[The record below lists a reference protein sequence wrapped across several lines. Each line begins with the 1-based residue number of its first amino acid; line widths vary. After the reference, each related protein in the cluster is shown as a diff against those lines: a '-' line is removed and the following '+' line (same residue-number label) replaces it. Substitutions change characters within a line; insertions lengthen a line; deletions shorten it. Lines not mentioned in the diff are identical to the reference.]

1 MCAKLI
7 RYGIILALL
16 LAECQLSS
24 LPETLPN
31 SSDENECSDA
41 NCDSP
46 ELQNLLDTTTVA
58 NVINN
63 EHQPLCDCQPDSSEA
78 LEDTAED
85 SSLPCANKC
94 PIVLETDTFKETTTM
109 QPIDYE
115 FDFGQENDTAESEE
129 NTDGVSISTDGLTFG
144 ASNHISHLVHP
155 DDAPI
160 LAFYRR
166 AFNRYM
172 SGEDNNFERIQ
183 AHVSYRLL
191 KTLGWKMA
199 DVERIM
205 KWNWIPRD
213 KNGFRLAGRPLNVP
227 LPANGKVYSSV
238 GGISFYNNGSYSL
251 NLMEA
256 DAHNA
261 LFNSDDVELIMKRG
275 ITGASFSLNP
285 PFGSSLPHP
294 FQKATWE
301 PNKDLADT
309 DFLFT
314 LLHADIW
321 LKSVDMQAEISSL
334 SPFKTRRVTKK
345 SSSAPPDDLYERLY
359 DTHSTEEN
367 TLLLAARQWIESGP
381 IKYNYVE
388 GNDAVTYFFGPANMS
403 VKQNSILRRVRNNIT
418 GLIDTYIG
426 GSSPKHEHLSATLTE
441 NYNKFGNYFPELL
454 RLGELGKLAAISLVF
469 QHYYKR
475 LALAVLPPS
484 TDSVAKVLNANNLR
498 NQVFGGAW
506 PFVTDQRVEDSLDR
520 LLLQQGFKLSEKHR
534 VLNLVSARM
543 QIRQLL
549 TSIQNNKT
557 REVAEAIAI
566 AFNISSDTIS
576 NGAISS
582 YLANNSPDAEN
593 PLLNEIIIG
602 INHRINIHSAGLV
615 RLYKAMSESGYKVNN
630 NTDTLPEFSQV
641 SVGKQITVGNNSVN
655 DSLWY
660 YVPTTTLRNV
670 RSNGRFYPVRGGIK
684 LRTLLQFDPT
694 LKHTSYPWNFPK
706 VDIFTPTL
714 GSLSAKYE
722 TGGRGSGTINNYKKG
737 ASGDPGGASYGTY
750 QIATKT
756 GTMKGFLKFLNE
768 KDTKMAEKLNS
779 LTPGTDEFDEEW
791 KNLANKEEFG
801 TFQHDFIKSTHY
813 DKTLSKLSTNYKL
826 DMNLDQRSSVIKDVI
841 WSTSVQHGPS
851 GAAKV
856 INNALEGQDIAS
868 LTDKEIIKRVYA
880 ERGAENGMKYF
891 SKSSEAI
898 RKGVVNRFENEERDA
913 VKQLE

>member
-16 LAECQLSS
+16 LAEGQLSS
-24 LPETLPN
+24 LPETLSD
-31 SSDENECSDA
+31 SSDENECSGA
-41 NCDSP
+41 SCSSP
-46 ELQNLLDTTTVA
+46 ESQNLLDTTTVA
-58 NVINN
+58 NLINN
-63 EHQPLCDCQPDSSEA
+63 EHQPLCDCQPDSSEM
-78 LEDTAED
+78 LEYTTED
-85 SSLPCANKC
+85 SSRPCANKC
-94 PIVLETDTFKETTTM
+94 PIVLETDTFEETTTM

-115 FDFGQENDTAESEE
+115 FDFGQENDTAEPEE
-129 NTDGVSISTDGLTFG
+129 NTGGLSISTDGLTFG

-166 AFNRYM
+166 AFDRYM

-183 AHVSYRLL
+183 THVSYRLL

-275 ITGASFSLNP
+275 ITGASFSLTP

-309 DFLFT
+309 DFLLT

-321 LKSVDMQAEISSL
+321 LKGVDMQAEISSL

-367 TLLLAARQWIESGP
+367 TLLLATRRWIESGP

-388 GNDAVTYFFGPANMS
+388 GNGTVTYFFGP
-403 VKQNSILRRVRNNIT
+403 VNI
-418 GLIDTYIG
+418 
-426 GSSPKHEHLSATLTE
+426 
-441 NYNKFGNYFPELL
+441 
-454 RLGELGKLAAISLVF
+454 
-469 QHYYKR
+469 

-506 PFVTDQRVEDSLDR
+506 PVVTDQRVEDTLDR
-520 LLLQQGFKLSEKHR
+520 LLLQQGFKLSEKYR
-534 VLNLVSARM
+534 VSNLVSARM

-549 TSIQNNKT
+549 ISIQNNKT
-557 REVAEAIAI
+557 REAAEAIAK

-582 YLANNSPDAEN
+582 YLANNRPDAEN
-593 PLLNEIIIG
+593 ALLNEIIIG
-602 INHRINIHSAGLV
+602 IAHHINIHSAGLV

-630 NTDTLPEFSQV
+630 NTYALPEFSQV

-670 RSNGRFYPVRGGIK
+670 RSDGRFYPIRGGIK

-694 LKHTSYPWNFPK
+694 LKHTFYPWNFPK
-706 VDIFTPTL
+706 
-714 GSLSAKYE
+714 
-722 TGGRGSGTINNYKKG
+722 
-737 ASGDPGGASYGTY
+737 
-750 QIATKT
+750 
-756 GTMKGFLKFLNE
+756 
-768 KDTKMAEKLNS
+768 
-779 LTPGTDEFDEEW
+779 
-791 KNLANKEEFG
+791 
-801 TFQHDFIKSTHY
+801 
-813 DKTLSKLSTNYKL
+813 
-826 DMNLDQRSSVIKDVI
+826 
-841 WSTSVQHGPS
+841 
-851 GAAKV
+851 
-856 INNALEGQDIAS
+856 
-868 LTDKEIIKRVYA
+868 
-880 ERGAENGMKYF
+880 
-891 SKSSEAI
+891 
-898 RKGVVNRFENEERDA
+898 
-913 VKQLE
+913 